1 MQDGVGDGWLV
12 ALTALVTA
20 LGAAGLA
27 IYNAWHKAHQERD
40 MTAVAN
46 LQAIVDRQEAQI
58 ARLCRHQRE
67 QQAVIARL
75 QELEVECREVAAEQR
90 GWMIL
95 LHDTARRFHTA
106 LAGANIKADPVP
118 DLPPERPRQ
127 GHQATSDFLVR
138 TEAQNSRL
146 VQELDPT
153 GPNRFPGPKPVPPPL
168 PPLPPDE
175 GGEP

>member
-118 DLPPERPRQ
+118 DLPAERPRQ

-146 VQELDPT
+146 VQELDPS
-153 GPNRFPGPKPVPPPL
+153 GSNRFSGPKPVPPPL